1 MPTILDQ
8 STGVEREVSESEY
21 QALRNEGRGE
31 ARDAVYTER
40 QEGAGS
46 TAVWD
51 CVDGTWSAPLPNEYV
66 YKHYLQKVVARCS
79 ACTFTSSSD
88 GDIAKHVEQI
98 QRDLVAHENARLTE
112 PVNQVGLEPV
122 QNCTGCGASFR
133 MAGYRGQRHLE
144 QLAEMK
150 RNHGRVELLVIKR
163 FALEPSEPTVLHRE
177 VVVDGP
183 VSRQVERV
191 EPTQETGKRRRRK
204 RGHRRASRTAT
215 LG

>member
-8 STGVEREVSESEY
+8 STGVEREVSDAEY
-21 QALRNEGRGE
+21 QALRNEVRGE
-31 ARDAVYTER
+31 QRDAVYTER

-51 CVDGTWSAPLPNEYV
+51 CVDKTWSAPLPNEYV

-79 ACTFTSSSD
+79 ACTFTSAFD

-98 QRDLVAHENARLTE
+98 QRDLLAHQGARLTE
-112 PVNQVGLEPV
+112 PVSQVGLEPV
-122 QNCTGCGASFR
+122 QTCTGCGASFR

-144 QLAEMK
+144 QIAGMEK
-150 RNHGRVELLVIKR
+150 NHDRVELLVIKR
-163 FALEPSEPTVLHRE
+163 FALEPSEPIVLRRE

-191 EPTQETGKRRRRK
+191 EPSRVTPKRRRRK

>member
-1 MPTILDQ
+1 MPVILDQ
-8 STGVEREVSESEY
+8 STGVEREVSTAEY
-21 QALRNEGRGE
+21 QALRNEIRGE
-31 ARDAVYTER
+31 HRDAVYTER

-79 ACTFTSSSD
+79 ACTFTSSFD

-98 QRDLVAHENARLTE
+98 QRDLLAHQGARLTE
-112 PVNQVGLEPV
+112 PVSQVGLEPV

-144 QLAEMK
+144 QIAKME
-150 RNHGRVELLVIKR
+150 RTHGRVELLVMKR
-163 FALEPSEPTVLHRE
+163 FALEPSEPVVLRRE

-191 EPTQETGKRRRRK
+191 EPSRETPKRRRRK

>member
-1 MPTILDQ
+1 MPVILDQ
-8 STGVEREVSESEY
+8 STGVEREVSTAEY
-21 QALRNEGRGE
+21 QALRNEIRGE
-31 ARDAVYTER
+31 HRDAVYTER

-46 TAVWD
+46 MAVWD
-51 CVDGTWSAPLPNEYV
+51 CVDGTWSAPLPIEYI
-66 YKHYLQKVVARCS
+66 YQHYLQKVVARCS
-79 ACTFTSSSD
+79 ACTFTSSFD

-98 QRDLVAHENARLTE
+98 KRDFVAHEGARLTE
-112 PVNQVGLEPV
+112 PISQVGLQPV
-122 QNCTGCGASFR
+122 QHCTGCGASFR

-163 FALEPSEPTVLHRE
+163 FALEPSEPVVLHRE

-183 VSRQVERV
+183 VSRQAERI
-191 EPTQETGKRRRRK
+191 EPPQRAGKRHRRK